1 MSKKISKKAFTL
13 VETLIMVAVVGI
25 IAVITVV
32 SLKNMSPDKDAV
44 LVRKAYTEM
53 SKAVATLV
61 NDEQLY
67 PSAKVAYNFKDYGLN
82 DSFNSFAAGGNN
94 LEEYWNPNDFNLTSS
109 CVIIDTGSS
118 NSSNTSS
125 KTNEPNNKPQEKT
138 DCFVVDPSTGECI
151 TAPRDIDIGCDVVA
165 QDNCDGVWD
174 AINCACINNNQGSS
188 GSSNSSNVTPEGGS
202 DPGNVDITT
211 SSASVS
217 SGLSGGDLGGL
228 TSNLKSASN
237 VLGDNTVRNGAS
249 AYNSNNKFAYNFAK
263 LFDTRSSSCSGNYCK
278 FTTPDG
284 MAWKVTDNFR
294 DGGGNASIDVDIYN
308 NGKDSNTYYFLVD
321 AGGKISIDG
330 NKSTAVKA
338 REYLSSRK
346 MTKKSK

>member
-53 SKAVATLV
+53 SKAVSALV

-67 PSAKVAYNFKDYGLN
+67 PSAKVAYNFKDNGLN
-82 DSFNSFAAGGNN
+82 DIILHSIAANQ
-94 LEEYWNPNDFNLTSS
+94 EEYWNPNDLNVNSCLGHVPDNSSKSSSDVNWQAADDCHGTSIETLCLS
-109 CVIIDTGSS
+109 KGGHMDYNTCTCFEPDNSS
-118 NSSNTSS
+118 NSPSSSNFPSS
-125 KTNEPNNKPQEKT
+125 SN
-138 DCFVVDPSTGECI
+138 
-151 TAPRDIDIGCDVVA
+151 
-165 QDNCDGVWD
+165 
-174 AINCACINNNQGSS
+174 
-188 GSSNSSNVTPEGGS
+188 SSNSSNVTPESGS

-249 AYNSNNKFAYNFAK
+249 AYNSSNKFAYNFAK

-294 DGGGNASIDVDIYN
+294 NGGGNASIDVDIYN
-308 NGKDSNTYYFLVD
+308 NGKDANTYYFQVD

-330 NKSTAVKA
+330 NKSTAAKA
-338 REYLSSRK
+338 RRYLSSRK
-346 MTKKSK
+346 MTKSK

>member
-67 PSAKVAYNFKDYGLN
+67 PSAKVTYNFKDNGLN
-82 DSFNSFAAGGNN
+82 DIFHSIAALGGPQQEHA
-94 LEEYWNPNDFNLTSS
+94 LDDDLWNASGCVLTTSY
-109 CVIIDTGSS
+109 SS
-118 NSSNTSS
+118 NSNYNGVIPEDIADDCHGTSIESFCLRKGGSMDYNTCTCHYPEPDSSN
-125 KTNEPNNKPQEKT
+125 
-138 DCFVVDPSTGECI
+138 
-151 TAPRDIDIGCDVVA
+151 
-165 QDNCDGVWD
+165 
-174 AINCACINNNQGSS
+174 
-188 GSSNSSNVTPEGGS
+188 NSSNANIGSSSDSSNISPDNAS
-202 DPGNVDITT
+202 DPGSGTFTT

-217 SGLSGGDLGGL
+217 SGMSGGDLGGL

-294 DGGGNASIDVDIYN
+294 NGGGNASIDVDIYN

-346 MTKKSK
+346 MTKSK

>member
-1 MSKKISKKAFTL
+1 MSKRISKKAFTL

-94 LEEYWNPNDFNLTSS
+94 QEEAWDPNELNPTS
-109 CVIIDTGSS
+109 CVLIVPGSS
-118 NSSNTSS
+118 NSSNTGNTSNI
-125 KTNEPNNKPQEKT
+125 TNELPEGK
-138 DCFVVDPSTGECI
+138 DCPLVDRFGECI
-151 TAPRDIDIGCDVVA
+151 TEDNGCDAEA
-165 QDNCDGVWD
+165 QDNCDGHWD
-174 AINCACINNNQGSS
+174 AINCVCINNNQGSS
-188 GSSNSSNVTPEGGS
+188 GSSNSSNVTPEVGS

-217 SGLSGGDLGGL
+217 SGISGGNLDKLEKL
-228 TSNLKSASN
+228 TGNLKSASN

-294 DGGGNASIDVDIYN
+294 DGGGNASIDVNIYN
-308 NGKDSNTYYFLVD
+308 NGKDANTYYFQVD
-321 AGGKISIDG
+321 AGGKISIDD

-338 REYLSSRK
+338 RRYLNSRK
-346 MTKKSK
+346 MTKSK